1 MKKAVLIWL
10 LIQLPGSA
18 FAASRMTVDQLNRE
32 IASSHEKRDTKIA
45 SRLFDM
51 ELTERL
57 SAAKLAALEKALPG
71 PESRRALVLIADQA
85 AFLNPP
91 PTEIPNEPAPS
102 FEQQRAIIAKTVDY
116 VSQMVHRLPN
126 LFALRDTIHFEDTP
140 PGMQIGSRS
149 GNMVAAQ
156 PLHPVSRSRVTV
168 LYRDGQDF
176 VQTSGKELAAST
188 AVTTGLSTFGEFG
201 PILAT
206 VLSDLPRG
214 KLAWSHWEQGSA
226 RPVAVFSFAV
236 PKAASHYQVRFCCVS
251 PHLFQQLPGY
261 HGEITI
267 DPQDGTILRL
277 TLLADL
283 GKDDPIRKADLMVEY
298 SPVELGGQK
307 YFCPAKSISVSLAPE
322 FTNDKNARRFGSMN
336 GSLII
341 VPDEILADSPLQ
353 IMLNEV
359 VFDHYHLFHSEAR
372 ILTAGNSEPAP
383 TSAATANS
391 PTAPVEP
398 LTSNPGV
405 QPSPAGENPAPAA
418 SAAGV
423 VTAANETAPAVP
435 NSAVPPPIAAAP
447 AVPSTPEISFV
458 SPSDLPLTPAIPAV
472 ASTPSRFSLRVST
485 RLVDIGVTAYD
496 KKGRPITDLA
506 RDDLVVSDN
515 GKKQGI
521 RSFSRSCA
529 ESAAPLTSA
538 SAAEPILY
546 SNRLETRGSE
556 QPAGTCSPESPTIIL
571 LDATSLGVAHFTRV
585 RAHILK
591 FLDRLPASA
600 QVGLYV
606 RDGDGFRVLAEGTAS
621 HAALS
626 SALRGWM
633 PNDQEL
639 APARKEA
646 TRNWQLADA
655 AQTATDMNYMNGTIG
670 GNAAGTQN
678 VSSVWEIPGGG
689 SGAQVDPK
697 MMTEGSER
705 TRQSLIVLGAVAA
718 HMGAIPEHK
727 NLVWL
732 AADNVL
738 ADWTDQTAGSSN
750 GPYSLASLA
759 MRTQEALN
767 DARVSL
773 YPLDASQIE
782 TAAIDA
788 RLQTDS
794 VQLNPTVR
802 DRNPNGSLDD
812 ASTLPGARASDELR
826 QNSHSVHGAFQQM
839 AEATGGRSF
848 NRSEN
853 VVTGLISV
861 VEDGQAT
868 YLLSFT
874 PGTQPDDQFHRLTI
888 TAPTRRGIALRYRA
902 GYLYSKEPT
911 TLKDRFKQVI
921 WQPLDATEIALSV
934 HRAPVSVGAAVSLN
948 IAATDI
954 SLAQQGDR
962 RTGKLDIFLVQR
974 DQAGRRA
981 EVKEQTLALDLK
993 PATYEKVMRDGVPFD
1008 QYFDNKQDAG
1018 IVRIIVV
1025 DENSGRIGSVT
1036 LPAAAGSVNP

>member
-1 MKKAVLIWL
+1 MKKAIVIWFM
-10 LIQLPGSA
+10 IQFTASA
-18 FAASRMTVDQLNRE
+18 FAGNRVTVDQLNRE
-32 IASSHEKRDTKIA
+32 VVSSQGKQDTKIA
-45 SRLFDM
+45 DRLSGQ

-57 SAAKLAALEKALPG
+57 SASKLVAMEKALPG
-71 PESRRALVLIADQA
+71 PDSRRALVLIADQA

-91 PTEIPNEPAPS
+91 PAEIPNEPVPS
-102 FEQQRAIIAKTVDY
+102 FEQQRAIMAKTVEY
-116 VSQMVHRLPN
+116 VSTMVHRLPN

-149 GNMVAAQ
+149 GNMVPAQ
-156 PLHPVSRSRVTV
+156 PLHPVSRSSVTV

-236 PKAASHYQVRFCCVS
+236 PKAASHYQVRFCCAS

-336 GSLII
+336 GSLMV

-359 VFDHYHLFHSEAR
+359 VFDHYHLFRSEAR

-383 TSAATANS
+383 TSAATPNS
-391 PTAPVEP
+391 LTAPVEP
-398 LTSNPGV
+398 PTSNPGV
-405 QPSPAGENPAPAA
+405 QPSPASENPAPAA

-435 NSAVPPPIAAAP
+435 NNAVPPPIAAAP

-458 SPSDLPLTPAIPAV
+458 SPSDLPLTPAIPAA
-472 ASTPSRFSLRVST
+472 ASTPSGFSLRVST
-485 RLVDIGVTAYD
+485 RLVDIGVTAYE
-496 KKGRPITDLA
+496 KKGQPITDLT
-506 RDDLVVSDN
+506 RGDLVVSDN

-521 RSFSRSCA
+521 RSFSRACA
-529 ESAAPLTSA
+529 DTSAPLTSA
-538 SAAEPILY
+538 TAQPILY
-546 SNRLETRGSE
+546 SNRLETKSSE
-556 QPAGTCSPESPTIIL
+556 QPAGTCSPESSTTVL

-585 RAHILK
+585 REQILK

-646 TRNWQLADA
+646 MRNRQLADA

-718 HMGAIPEHK
+718 HMGAIPGHK

-759 MRTQEALN
+759 MSTQEALN

-788 RLQTDS
+788 RLQNDS

-812 ASTLPGARASDELR
+812 ASTLPGARE
-826 QNSHSVHGAFQQM
+826 
-839 AEATGGRSF
+839 
-848 NRSEN
+848 
-853 VVTGLISV
+853 
-861 VEDGQAT
+861 
-868 YLLSFT
+868 
-874 PGTQPDDQFHRLTI
+874 
-888 TAPTRRGIALRYRA
+888 
-902 GYLYSKEPT
+902 
-911 TLKDRFKQVI
+911 
-921 WQPLDATEIALSV
+921 
-934 HRAPVSVGAAVSLN
+934 
-948 IAATDI
+948 
-954 SLAQQGDR
+954 
-962 RTGKLDIFLVQR
+962 
-974 DQAGRRA
+974 
-981 EVKEQTLALDLK
+981 
-993 PATYEKVMRDGVPFD
+993 
-1008 QYFDNKQDAG
+1008 
-1018 IVRIIVV
+1018 
-1025 DENSGRIGSVT
+1025 
-1036 LPAAAGSVNP
+1036 